1 VSGDFWGLDMTAGR
15 YAHIDAMRAMA
26 AMMVAIIH
34 VAEVF
39 ADKASGGLW
48 LGELSHDFN
57 IGHIGV
63 ALFFIV
69 SGFVVPASLGNADDR
84 VAGLRTF
91 AIRRFFRLYPA
102 YWVSIALAVVAISWL
117 QSRQPDLATV
127 LANLTMVPAWMG
139 FPTLQGLYWTLHV
152 ELIFYA
158 ACAALYGVGWLHRPG
173 ALVAVLMGLIVWFV
187 LQETLGLRSG
197 DGDIGM
203 NDLPVHLGLMFT
215 GTLLR
220 FWHDGQPLSRWVKWV
235 LIAILVVY
243 IAPVVRGFRL
253 SDGDFAIRFTS
264 DSSRAV
270 AVILFLLFAMRAR
283 LSHPALSWLGTIS
296 YSVYL
301 LHMVCAYFWLWLI
314 GLPAL
319 GILQGWDLP
328 ATVAAVFCLTLVVSA
343 AVYRWVELPTINLG
357 RRLSRRGALAD
368 GIAQPRPYA

>member
-1 VSGDFWGLDMTAGR
+1 MTAGR
-15 YAHIDAMRAMA
+15 YAHIDAMRAIA
-26 AMMVAIIH
+26 AMMVAVIH

-39 ADKASGGLW
+39 ADKANGGLW
-48 LGELSHDFN
+48 LDELSHDFN

-69 SGFVVPASLGNADDR
+69 SGFVVPASLGDADDR

-102 YWVSIALAVVAISWL
+102 YWLSIALAVVAISWL
-117 QSRQPDLATV
+117 QNRQPDLGTV
-127 LANLTMVPAWMG
+127 LANLTMVPAWIG
-139 FPTLQGLYWTLHV
+139 FPTLQGLYWTLQV
-152 ELIFYA
+152 ELIFYV
-158 ACAALYGVGWLHRPG
+158 ACAALYGVGWLHQPR
-173 ALVAVLMGLIVWFV
+173 ALVVVLMGLIVWFV

-197 DGDIGM
+197 SGDVGM

-220 FWHDGQPLSRWVKWV
+220 FWHDGKSLSRWVKWV
-235 LIAILVVY
+235 LVAILVVY
-243 IAPVVRGFRL
+243 ISPVARGFRL
-253 SDGDFAIRFTS
+253 YDGDVAIRFTS

-283 LSHPALSWLGTIS
+283 LAHPVLSWLGTIS

-314 GLPAL
+314 GLPGL
-319 GILQGWDLP
+319 GILQGWDLA
-328 ATVAAVFCLTLVVSA
+328 ATVAAVCCLTLAASA
-343 AVYRWVELPTINLG
+343 AVYRWVELPMIDLG
-357 RRLSRRGALAD
+357 RRLSRRGAPAD
-368 GIAQPRPYA
+368 GIAGPRPYA

>member
-1 VSGDFWGLDMTAGR
+1 MTAGR

-48 LGELSHDFN
+48 LGELSRDFN